1 MTISNDLME
10 SFEWKT
16 EDWGENRSLI
26 LSKSKQDLSK
36 IGILHNFAN
45 FIQRKDSQAETREQ
59 IVTDFWDPINPKKV
73 PSVICATV
81 LKKTGIFL
89 WHFHVPWIFG
99 TVFWHH
105 IYNSW
110 LFSFGNWNSR
120 AFSIAIPH
128 LISLIKWWWKVFQIF
143 FWNSSARNPFSSNSF
158 Y

>member
-1 MTISNDLME
+1 MMISNDLME

-16 EDWGENRSLI
+16 EDWGKNRSLI

-73 PSVICATV
+73 PSVIFATIV
-81 LKKTGIFL
+81 KKTGVFL
-89 WHFHVPWIFG
+89 WHFHVPWVFG
-99 TVFWHH
+99 TLFWRHV
-105 IYNSW
+105 YNSW

-128 LISLIKWWWKVFQIF
+128 LISLETTELSDNIETK
-143 FWNSSARNPFSSNSF
+143 
-158 Y
+158 

>member
-1 MTISNDLME
+1 MLSIICYLVMCICNLNLIISKMMISNDLME

-16 EDWGENRSLI
+16 EDWGKNRSLV
-26 LSKSKQDLSK
+26 LSKSKQALTN
-36 IGILHNFAN
+36 IGILQKFAN
-45 FIQRKDSQAETREQ
+45 FVQRKGSQAETREQ

-73 PSVICATV
+73 LSVIWATI
-81 LKKTGIFL
+81 LKKTGFFL
-89 WHFHVPWIFG
+89 RHFHVPWIFG

-128 LISLIKWWWKVFQIF
+128 LISLQST
-143 FWNSSARNPFSSNSF
+143 FW
-158 Y
+158 